1 MSKQKLSDLK
11 IVVIGGGTGSFV
23 VLSGLKQYVHNITAL
38 VSMADD
44 GGSTGQL
51 RDELGV
57 LPPGDVRQCLVALS
71 DSPKL
76 RDLFNYRFDDGAL
89 KGHAFGNLFLTALEK
104 MSGSFVDAVEEASE
118 LLAITG
124 RVEPIT
130 LDETRMTI
138 TTPEG
143 KVMRG
148 QFSSAHADFEGSQ
161 RPKVTLDTPA
171 QINPAAKKEIHEAD
185 LVVIAPGGLYTSLAP
200 ALIVDG
206 VQDALRSTKATLVY
220 VANLVTKPG
229 QTDGFAVHDYAAEIE
244 RFAGRR
250 LDYVMYNNTPPS
262 KTLLD
267 RYAHDGEYPV
277 AVDQELLENAHYK
290 AIGRDF
296 VAKRMWHNSSESDPI
311 AEVRSLIR
319 HDPELLASEL
329 IQLNLSSK

>member
-1 MSKQKLSDLK
+1 MRDQQLNDLK
-11 IVVIGGGTGSFV
+11 VVVIGGGTGSIV
-23 VLSGLKQYVHNITAL
+23 VLSGLKQYVQNITAL

-76 RDLFNYRFDDGAL
+76 RDLFTYRFDDGAL

-138 TTPEG
+138 TTHEG
-143 KVMRG
+143 KVLKG

-161 RPKVTLDTPA
+161 RPDVTLDTPA
-171 QINPAAKKEIHEAD
+171 HINPAAKKAIHEAD
-185 LVVIAPGGLYTSLAP
+185 LIVIAPGGLYTSLAP
-200 ALIVDG
+200 ALIVEG
-206 VQDALRSTKATLVY
+206 VQEALRETNAKFVY

-229 QTDGFAVHDYAAEIE
+229 QTDGFTVSDYASEIE
-244 RFAGRR
+244 RFAGRQ
-250 LDYVMYNNTPPS
+250 LNYVIYNDTPPS
-262 KTLLD
+262 KYLLD
-267 RYAHDGEYPV
+267 RHAHDGEYPV
-277 AVDQELLENAHYK
+277 VADEQQLKKAHYHVH
-290 AIGRDF
+290 GSDL

-311 AEVRSLIR
+311 SEVRTFIR
-319 HDPELLASEL
+319 HDPDNLAKV
-329 IQLNLSSK
+329 ILNLVK